1 MLATPLPATSPEIP
15 LDAPIRILLVD
26 DDLADYEV
34 TRAMLGQIQGTQA
47 TLSWASSFDEALE
60 GLTSGGYDLLL
71 VDYFLEDRTGL
82 DLLAEAR
89 ERRIRTPIIMLTG
102 RGSRSVD
109 LEAMRAGASD
119 YLVKGSI
126 DPDLLERTIRYAI
139 ARAEAEEALRSS
151 EARHREMFDHLPIG
165 LYRCTPDGGF
175 LEANP
180 ALVRLLDHP
189 NSGDLQERYA
199 SNFYVAPEDLE
210 RFRQLLESAGVV
222 RAFET
227 WLTRPDGRQVLVR
240 NTARAH
246 RDPAGGI
253 AYVEGAVEDVTEQ
266 DRVLRVREEAAR
278 FRSFMHM
285 PVRLVVLDPRGR
297 ILEASPAFR
306 ETLGRGH
313 VDLLARPLVDLVLED
328 DRPGLRAALARAAA
342 AHGVH
347 QMDLRFP
354 GPGGVEVWA
363 RATLSSVR
371 DDAWEVDQLLLLL
384 DEVQEGSPAKG
395 S

>member
-1 MLATPLPATSPEIP
+1 MNDAAPPAETDRP
-15 LDAPIRILLVD
+15 AHVLLVD
-26 DDLADYEV
+26 DDLGDYEA
-34 TRAMLGQIQGTQA
+34 TRAMLGQIHGPPV
-47 TLSWASSFDEALE
+47 TLSWASSYDEAVD
-60 GLTSGGYDLLL
+60 GLTSGEYDLFL

-82 DLLAEAR
+82 EFLAEAR

-109 LEAMRAGASD
+109 LEAMRTGAAD

-126 DPDLLERTIRYAI
+126 DPDVLERTIRYAL
-139 ARAEAEEALRSS
+139 ARAEAEEALRAS

-165 LYRCTPDGGF
+165 LYRCTPEGGF

-189 NSGDLQERYA
+189 ENDVLHDRYA
-199 SNFYVAPEDLE
+199 RNFFVAPGDLE
-210 RFRQLLESAGVV
+210 RFREQLEAGSVV

-227 WLTRPDGRQVLVR
+227 WLTRPDGKQVLVR

-246 RDPAGGI
+246 RDPGGGI

-285 PVRLVVLDPRGR
+285 PVHLLVLDPRGR
-297 ILEASPAFR
+297 ILEASPTLR
-306 ETLGRGH
+306 ETLGRAH
-313 VDLLARPLVDLVLED
+313 VDLLARPVTDLVAED
-328 DRPGLRAALARAAA
+328 DRPALRTALSRAAA

-347 QMDLRFP
+347 RFEVRLE
-354 GPGGVEVWA
+354 GPEGREVWA
-363 RATLSSVR
+363 RATLASVR
-371 DDAWEVDQLLLLL
+371 DDAWEVDQLLLML
-384 DEVQEGSPAKG
+384 DEVQESAPTQGS
-395 S
+395 